1 MQGLTM
7 DLRMGAHFSITS
19 ASLSAFDTIAIIILV
34 PIYDRMLIPLLRR
47 WNLAP
52 TYLQRIGIGLGVSG
66 SAHGGAVARRT
77 PCLQH

>member
-34 PIYDRMLIPLLRR
+34 PIYDRLLIPVLRR
-47 WNLAP
+47 FNMAP
-52 TYLQRIGIGLGVSG
+52 TYLQRIGIGLGVSCYLVTI
-66 SAHGGAVARRT
+66 S
-77 PCLQH
+77 LQPGWH